1 MKRIRVDYNY
11 VMDKYITGGLSE
23 EQLEEYKEKAK
34 LGLSRLLRMYDNGDA
49 GFIGLPSQNT
59 APLKKF
65 AKEINGKFNDLI
77 VVGIGGSSLGVETV
91 CNAMLPFGYNARSF
105 AERGCFPRVWVADNV
120 DPSKINSILSEC
132 QPEDTFVCIIT
143 KSGSTVETAANFGV
157 IYEWLTTKV
166 KNPKKQIC
174 AITDPEKGSLRA
186 MANDKGF
193 VSFEVQPNV
202 GGRFSVLSPV
212 GLVPAAILGL
222 DIDKLLQG
230 AMSAN
235 KDGYEQILTL
245 SAIYMYF
252 MDKGKNI
259 NVMMPYSSRLISFA
273 DWFCQLWGESL
284 GKSKTKN
291 GKDISFGTTPVR
303 ATGTIDQHSQV
314 QLYKEGPN
322 DKVFTF
328 IEVLNHDKDKKIVSP
343 YEAYDYL
350 NGHTLGKLC
359 NIELMG
365 TEAALK
371 TADRPSV
378 KISLDI
384 VDEYTIGALFM
395 LWQYIVPVIGLAYDI
410 DPFDQPGV
418 EEGKDYAY
426 SMLGRKGY
434 DSTKAKL
441 TEIYKKQNDFIV

>member
-11 VMDKYITGGLSE
+11 VMDKYIAGGLSE

-49 GFIGLPSQNT
+49 GFIGLPSQST

-193 VSFEVQPNV
+193 VSFDVQPNV

-291 GKDISFGTTPVR
+291 GQHISFGTTPVR

-434 DSTKAKL
+434 DSTKDIL

>member
-49 GFIGLPSQNT
+49 GFIGLPSQST

-193 VSFEVQPNV
+193 VSFDVQPNV

-291 GKDISFGTTPVR
+291 GQHISFGTTPVR

-434 DSTKAKL
+434 DSTKDKL